1 MKALLSVSHSKR
13 KVLEFQRAQYK
24 KFMKSFCTVYSTS
37 YCNRVIGF
45 LFFFFFPSF
54 NVLSLLCFPKDITF
68 LLQRCVSDLE
78 EMKICYGRKA
88 ERKTGQFPVWGIQN
102 KDWDLPGGPVVKT
115 PCFQCRGCR
124 CDAWSGN

>member
-13 KVLEFQRAQYK
+13 EVLEFERAQYK

-37 YCNRVIGF
+37 PYCIWVIG
-45 LFFFFFPSF
+45 LFFFFSSSF

-68 LLQRCVSDLE
+68 PLQKCVSDLE

-88 ERKTGQFPVWGIQN
+88 ERKTG
-102 KDWDLPGGPVVKT
+102 
-115 PCFQCRGCR
+115 
-124 CDAWSGN
+124 